1 MKNFNTEQTIS
12 NLERVQELLKT
23 VYTTERMAST
33 GYFEEAHKE
42 IRAIKNDL
50 GASPHVPSLCDTFP
64 TFPLDDAELKKAEKD
79 VEDRKKILFPLAIA
93 SAVILVIYFISHVD
107 FLNTLAVIGIMATAV
122 VGFLFY
128 GQKGIYDRKKKAYDD
143 SVAAHNQSMQ
153 AFRGAL
159 AQYEAEKARAVE
171 TAKSYAVEYRKGYS
185 ESVRILNECNR
196 KRGEAVKEGMAAM
209 DELEELDVLP
219 AEYYHYVPQMITL
232 LRSGRADDQKE
243 ALNMAIEIERQEEE
257 AAERRAEEE
266 RRTEILRQ
274 QAEEERRHNQQM
286 ERQQA
291 EHNRAMERQAADAQ
305 RRQEARDREAANE
318 ARRQADKAR
327 SEAQK
332 AENKRHG
339 AGVAR
344 CASCAN
350 SKHCPSHI
358 KNNGSGLTCG
368 GYTPYK

>member
-23 VYTTERMAST
+23 IYTTDRMTKT
-33 GYFEEAHKE
+33 GYFDEAHKE
-42 IRAIKNDL
+42 IRAIKDDL
-50 GASPHVPSLCDTFP
+50 GASPFVPSLCDTFP

-93 SAVILVIYFISHVD
+93 TVVVLVIYFISHVD
-107 FLNTLAVIGIMATAV
+107 FLNTIAVIGVMATAV

-153 AFRGAL
+153 AFRDAL

-171 TAKSYAVEYRKGYS
+171 SAKSYAVGYRKGYS
-185 ESVRILNECNR
+185 ESVRILNDCNR
-196 KRGEAVKEGMAAM
+196 KRAEAVKEGMAAM

-219 AEYYHYVPQMITL
+219 AEYYRHVPQMISL

-257 AAERRAEEE
+257 TAARRAEEE
-266 RRTEILRQ
+266 RRTEILRK
-274 QAEEERRHNQQM
+274 QAEEERRHNQEM

-291 EHNRAMERQAADAQ
+291 AHDRAMERQAQENARAAQ
-305 RRQEARDREAANE
+305 
-318 ARRQADKAR
+318 RQADSDRRKAADDAAAAR
-327 SEAQK
+327 RAGS
-332 AENKRHG
+332 RH
-339 AGVAR
+339 
-344 CASCAN
+344 CQSCAN
-350 SKHCPSHI
+350 IIHCNSGI
-358 KNNGSGLTCG
+358 KNGPGSVNCG
-368 GYTPYK
+368 GYRPR